1 MLALVLGVEVSVNSS
16 SGFTLRWRS
25 YIFISCFF
33 HILLRAIGLFNI
45 FFLLALPSKHLL
57 LYSTYSEIV
66 FGMISSENLYKYP
79 LIFAS
84 NLTYFPYCQCS
95 HKFASFNWQIR
106 AFTLTCK
113 GLLDHRKKSKMEM
126 YYEYSISIHMYVLVL
141 RHMGIRSFDP
151 SFKCSGLC

>member
-45 FFLLALPSKHLL
+45 VFLLALPSKHLL

-79 LIFAS
+79 LVFAS

-126 YYEYSISIHMYVLVL
+126 YYES